1 MTMNDTNNINSKVGP
16 NIPPPAPSQGD
27 GMYNPMLERLI
38 ELALVDGELTES
50 EKQVLFKR
58 AQSQGIDLAEFEM
71 VLNARLYEKR
81 KSVEGQKAKMPP
93 INSAPKSEKC
103 GDVRKCP
110 ACGAMIG
117 TFMMCCP
124 ECGHEFIGVGA
135 NNFVKEFA
143 EGLKTAIANADILS
157 ARRMNNTSGGLMG
170 TMQALIDMQQQ
181 SMEQA
186 GFIKNERLPKIE
198 AEYVKTAVLPRA
210 KEDCIEMLNFL
221 LPKIKVSG
229 ATYATKEW
237 RKYYIAIL
245 DKLEFG
251 AGQNKDLETLIA
263 YYRKKFEVSAFD
275 SFLLWWRGLTKQI
288 KILVVIAAFYIILFG
303 LIGVLASN

>member
-1 MTMNDTNNINSKVGP
+1 MNDTNEFNSEVGP
-16 NIPPPAPSQGD
+16 NTPPPAPSQGN
-27 GMYNPMLERLI
+27 GMYNPMLEKLI
-38 ELALVDGELTES
+38 DLALADGELTES

-58 AQSQGIDLAEFEM
+58 AQAQGIDLAEFEM
-71 VLNARLYEKR
+71 VLDARLYEKR
-81 KSVEGQKAKMPP
+81 KSVEHTKPQNTSM
-93 INSAPKSEKC
+93 NSAPKSEKC

-117 TFMMCCP
+117 TFIMSCP

-135 NNFVKEFA
+135 NNFVKEFT
-143 EGLKTAIANADILS
+143 EGLKAAIERADILS
-157 ARRMNNTSGGLMG
+157 ARRMHNTSGGLVG

-181 SMEQA
+181 TLEQA
-186 GFIKNERLPKIE
+186 GIIKDERLPKIE

-229 ATYATKEW
+229 ANYATKEW

-245 DKLEFG
+245 EKLELG
-251 AGQNKDLETLIA
+251 AGRNKELETLIA
-263 YYRKKFEVSAFD
+263 YYQKKFELSGFE
-275 SFLLWWRGLTKQI
+275 SFLLWWRGLTKQM
-288 KILVVIAAFYIILFG
+288 KILIGVAAFYIFFFG
-303 LIGVLASN
+303 LLGVLVSIN

>member
-1 MTMNDTNNINSKVGP
+1 MNDTNEFNNEVSP
-16 NIPPPAPSQGD
+16 NTPPPAPSQGD
-27 GMYNPMLERLI
+27 GMYNPMLEKLI
-38 ELALVDGELTES
+38 ELALADGELTES

-71 VLNARLYEKR
+71 VLDARLYEKR
-81 KSVEGQKAKMPP
+81 KSVEGTKPQKAPM
-93 INSAPKSEKC
+93 NSAPKSEKC

-143 EGLKTAIANADILS
+143 EGLKAAIANADILS
-157 ARRMNNTSGGLMG
+157 ARRMNNTSSGLVG
-170 TMQALIDMQQQ
+170 TMQALIDLQQQ

-186 GFIKNERLPKIE
+186 GLVKDERLPKIE

-251 AGQNKDLETLIA
+251 AGRNKELETLIA
-263 YYRKKFEVSAFD
+263 YYRKKFEVSGFD
-275 SFLLWWRGLTKQI
+275 SFLLWWRGLTKQMRI
-288 KILVVIAAFYIILFG
+288 
-303 LIGVLASN
+303 LIGVLVFYIFFFTIIGIVAAV